1 MSENRAWTSEAISL
15 ANKLIERADREL
27 IEWERD
33 GGLGVDPVTKLKTQ
47 ATLAGFGLLADAIL
61 GGMLDGCDEESIAT
75 ALKDISATTRDAAE
89 AISDAMPEE
98 TAGPSF

>member
-1 MSENRAWTSEAISL
+1 
-15 ANKLIERADREL
+15 
-27 IEWERD
+27 
-33 GGLGVDPVTKLKTQ
+33 
-47 ATLAGFGLLADAIL
+47 
-61 GGMLDGCDEESIAT
+61 MLDGCDEESIAT